1 MKIKENMNRN
11 TLCTAMCVC
20 TFFAL
25 QLAVFAGVTLP
36 EDQREGDHVYRF
48 SMLRAG
54 PGQLMQLIEILKKD
68 MDSLVSKGAER
79 PHLVQ
84 HHQGDHWDLLVIYP
98 LGQKGLLSLTPERA
112 KLENETLTKIRPLL
126 AWHEDL
132 YVTGP
137 PPEVLDKFLAGQ
149 GLVHFEMMHALA
161 GKYEALVEERRM
173 ENRYNVMRGLGHT
186 LIFTHV
192 AGAAWDVVTL
202 GAYKDWHEYASR
214 DKIPSDL
221 SEKSARKAGFPSA
234 REVGAYMR
242 RFISSHRDTLG
253 PVIYSG

>member
-1 MKIKENMNRN
+1 MKIERRMNRN
-11 TLCTAMCVC
+11 TRCTAMLLCI
-20 TFFAL
+20 FFAL
-25 QLAVFAGVTLP
+25 QVAVFASETLP
-36 EDQREGDHVYRF
+36 EEQREGDHLYRF
-48 SMLRAG
+48 SMIQAG
-54 PGQLMQLIEILKKD
+54 PGQLMQLIEALKKD
-68 MDSLVSKGAER
+68 MDSLVSKGTER
-79 PHLVQ
+79 PYLVQ

-98 LGQKGLLSLTPERA
+98 LGQKGLLSLSPERA
-112 KLENETLTKIRPLL
+112 KLENETQAKIRPLL

-137 PPEVLDKFLAGQ
+137 SPNILARFLDGQ
-149 GLVHFEMMHALA
+149 GLVHFEMMQNLP
-161 GKYEALVEERRM
+161 GKFDDLVEERRM
-173 ENRYNVMRGLGHT
+173 ENRYNVMRGVGHT

-202 GAYKDWHEYASR
+202 GAYKDWFEYAVK

-234 REVGAYMR
+234 REVGAFMR
-242 RFISSHRDTLG
+242 SLISTHRDTLG

>member
-1 MKIKENMNRN
+1 MKIEKKISRN
-11 TLCTAMCVC
+11 TIRTALFVC

-25 QLAVFAGVTLP
+25 QLPVFAGITLP
-36 EDQREGDHVYRF
+36 EEQHEGDHLYRF
-48 SMLRAG
+48 SMLQAG
-54 PGQLMQLIEILKKD
+54 PGQLMQLIDTLKKN
-68 MDSLVSKGAER
+68 MDSLVSKGTER
-79 PHLVQ
+79 PYLVQ

-98 LGQKGLLSLTPERA
+98 LGQKGLLNLSPERA

-137 PPEVLDKFLAGQ
+137 SPKILAKFLAGQ
-149 GLVHFEMMHALA
+149 GLVHFEMMQALA

-173 ENRYNVMRGLGHT
+173 ENRYNVMRGRGHT

-202 GAYKDWHEYASR
+202 GAYKDWHEYASS

-221 SEKSARKAGFPSA
+221 SEKSAKKAGFPSA

-242 RFISSHRDTLG
+242 RFISIHMDTLG
-253 PVIYSG
+253 PVIY